1 MAHYLVEIKRSLE
14 ANGWVYDSTVDDNV
28 RKRAE
33 GATFSMS
40 DHIRAMVFALL
51 SNRTPWK
58 RIKAKVEQIDEL
70 FDGYDAEVIKNTNPE
85 NYIQGIC

>member
-40 DHIRAMVFALL
+40 DHIRAMVLRCF
-51 SNRTPWK
+51 
-58 RIKAKVEQIDEL
+58 QIERL
-70 FDGYDAEVIKNTNPE
+70 GK
-85 NYIQGIC
+85 G